1 MNLTHHF
8 LLSMPQMSDTDFRDS
23 VVYILDHGEHGAF
36 GVIIN
41 HTLGMN
47 LQGVFSQMSIPCEN
61 NDINGYDVLRG
72 GPVDEGH
79 GLVLHPPG
87 PRFDMTRDFSGG
99 VSLSSSRDVLEA
111 LSRGDPPHR
120 HLILLGHSGWA
131 PGQLEMEIASNAWLT
146 SPADNT
152 IIFDTPLE
160 ERRQA
165 TAGLLGIDI
174 NQIVGQSGHA

>member
-8 LLSMPQMSDTDFRDS
+8 LLSMPQMRDSDFHDS

-41 HTLGMN
+41 LILGMS
-47 LQGVFSQMSIPCEN
+47 LEGVFSQMSIDCEQAC
-61 NDINGYDVLRG
+61 IRERDVLRG

-87 PRFDMTRDFSGG
+87 PQFELTRDFPGG

-111 LSRGDPPHR
+111 LAAGESPHR
-120 HLILLGHSGWA
+120 HLVLLGHSGWA

-146 SPADNT
+146 TPADST

-160 ERRQA
+160 QRRQA
-165 TAGLLGIDI
+165 VARLLGIDLS
-174 NQIVGQSGHA
+174 QIVGQSGHA

>member
-8 LLSMPQMSDTDFRDS
+8 LLSMPQMHDTDFRDS

-41 HTLGMN
+41 QELGMN
-47 LQGVFSQMSIPCEN
+47 LGAVFSQLAITCDDEAMSEA
-61 NDINGYDVLRG
+61 GVLRG

-87 PRFDMTRDFSGG
+87 PHFEITRDFEGG

-111 LSRGDPPHR
+111 LARGQPPHS
-120 HLILLGHSGWA
+120 HLILLGHAGWA
-131 PGQLEMEIASNAWLT
+131 PGQLEMEIAGNAWLT
-146 SPADNT
+146 SPANT
-152 IIFDTPLE
+152 QIIFLTPLS

-165 TAGLLGIDI
+165 VGDLLGIDLA
-174 NQIVGQSGHA
+174 QVVGHSGRA

>member
-8 LLSMPQMSDTDFRDS
+8 LLSMPQMHDTDFRDS

-41 HTLGMN
+41 QILGMS
-47 LQGVFSQMSIPCEN
+47 LDDVFSQMVIRCDD
-61 NDINGYDVLRG
+61 NDIKEQDVMRG

-87 PRFDMTRDFSGG
+87 PSFELTRNFDSG
-99 VSLSSSRDVLEA
+99 VSLSSSRDILESLA
-111 LSRGDPPHR
+111 RGGEPHTY
-120 HLILLGHSGWA
+120 LALLGHSGWA

-146 SPADNT
+146 APADPD
-152 IIFDTPLE
+152 IIFHTPLAD
-160 ERRQA
+160 RRQA
-165 TAGLLGIDI
+165 VGQLLGIDVA
-174 NQIVGQSGHA
+174 QIVGQSGHA